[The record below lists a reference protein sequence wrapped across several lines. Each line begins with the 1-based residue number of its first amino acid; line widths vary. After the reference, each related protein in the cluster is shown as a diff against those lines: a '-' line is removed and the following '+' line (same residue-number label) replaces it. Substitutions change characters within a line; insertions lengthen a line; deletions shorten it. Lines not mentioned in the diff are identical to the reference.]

1 VPVVRLDEKLAS
13 FSEHWSLQ
21 IVGRLNGHDVMVVKV
36 EGE

>member
-13 FSEHWSLQ
+13 FSEHWSPK
-21 IVGRLNGHDVMVVKV
+21 IVERFNSHDVMVVKV